1 MEWISS
7 SKVMHRPNEYTPN
20 AASELLPAWSHA
32 EFEDQ
37 LRKKVTQYHT
47 EHSFHRAMVEGRLTR
62 EQIQG
67 WVSNRFYYQLTIP
80 QKDAA
85 ILANCPD
92 RNVRRQWVKRM
103 IDQDGTDEHA
113 GGLEGWIRLGE
124 ACGLTRDQLLSLE
137 SVRPGV
143 RFACDAYLNFAR
155 QSPWQEGICSSLT
168 ELFAHN
174 AHKERIDAF
183 PIHYPWIENEGLA
196 YFKDRLTLVQIDV
209 KHGLAV
215 TLEYFKTRPMQERAL
230 HILGFKLDILWEI
243 LDSVQLAYG
252 IGESHGSQSPFSR

>member
-1 MEWISS
+1 MN
-7 SKVMHRPNEYTPN
+7 RPNEYARAKASN
-20 AASELLPAWSHA
+20 KAAPWSQA

-47 EHSFHRAMVEGRLTR
+47 EHTFHRAMIEGRLTR
-62 EQIQG
+62 KQIQG
-67 WVSNRFYYQLTIP
+67 WVANRFYYQLTIP

-92 RNVRRQWVKRM
+92 RNVRRKWVQRI
-103 IDQDGTDEHA
+103 IDQDGTDEA
-113 GGLEGWIRLGE
+113 PGGLEGWIRLGE
-124 ACGLTRDQLLSLE
+124 ACGLSRDTLLSLE
-137 SVRPGV
+137 HVRPGV

-174 AHKERIDAF
+174 AHKERIEAF
-183 PIHYPWIENEGLA
+183 PIYYPWIENEGLS
-196 YFKDRLTLVQIDV
+196 YFRDRLTLVQVDV

-215 TLEYFKTRPMQERAL
+215 TLEYFDTRVMQERAL
-230 HILGFKLDILWEI
+230 DILGFKLDILWQI

-252 IGESHGSQSPFSR
+252 IGESDGT